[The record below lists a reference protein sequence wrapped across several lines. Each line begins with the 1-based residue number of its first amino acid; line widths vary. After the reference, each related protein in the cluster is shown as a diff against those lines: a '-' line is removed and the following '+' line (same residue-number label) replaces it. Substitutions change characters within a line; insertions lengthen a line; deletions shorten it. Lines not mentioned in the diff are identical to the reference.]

1 MCHDKFIMTC
11 VVELYDDLYGV
22 GPWVKLLFGFLQ
34 ICRLCREYLV
44 HIDSLVFLKVRVQLI
59 GLFSD
64 VAAW

>member
-1 MCHDKFIMTC
+1 MCHDKLIMTC

-44 HIDSLVFLKVRVQLI
+44 HMDSFV
-59 GLFSD
+59 S
-64 VAAW
+64 